1 MGQGG
6 HTFAIEE
13 RQHAH
18 TVGTDWRLGNEV
30 VELIDVEVQQ
40 LANQAGGIG
49 QVHGADQ
56 RQPAATGRTERGNRG
71 IRGDVRL
78 IGVGVHRA

>member
-6 HTFAIEE
+6 HPLAVEE

-18 TVGTDWRLGNEV
+18 AFGTDGRFGNQC

-40 LANQAGGIG
+40 VANQAGGIG

-56 RQPAATGRTERGNRG
+56 WQPAAAGRTERGDCG

-78 IGVGVHRA
+78 IGIGVHRA